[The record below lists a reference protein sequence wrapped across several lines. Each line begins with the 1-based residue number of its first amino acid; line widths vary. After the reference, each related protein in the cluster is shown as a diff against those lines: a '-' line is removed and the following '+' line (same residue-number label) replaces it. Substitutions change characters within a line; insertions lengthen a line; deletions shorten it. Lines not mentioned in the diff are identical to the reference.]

1 MAISHL
7 DEPREVWNWR
17 VKCAVFVIGI
27 LGASR
32 GADEGI
38 ISGIESNKE
47 WLRTYG
53 IQDGSAAQSNVVSMV
68 QIGCVLGA
76 LLAFFVVDH
85 LGRLRTSQVCIL
97 FWLAGITIW
106 ITSYR
111 GGASGLAQVYAGR
124 FVAGTGIGGTAV
136 CVPTFLSEIAPKS
149 RRGLAVN
156 VYAASVYLGILI
168 GYFANYG
175 CQVHVPAESAKR
187 WMVPVSINYLFGGT
201 TLIGSLFL
209 RESPRWLL
217 RRGHTKRAQS
227 VLQYYRRL
235 DLSHPYLVEE
245 WKGMEREAE
254 TLAQQTRLRSII
266 ALLTDGSQ
274 LYRLCAIGIAIQI
287 LSNWSGGG
295 GSLTIYAPRLLALVG
310 VHSNSTLFTTGILGV
325 VKLLSALTAT
335 FFLID
340 RLGRKRS
347 VFIGITLQGIAAVYL
362 AAFLGATDL
371 SSATLTGSEQRGSIA
386 AIVAIF
392 VAGIG
397 WTFGFNAISY
407 LIGTEIFPLSTR
419 AMASSIIMVFHF
431 VNQYGA
437 SRALQP
443 MLHTMQGY
451 GLFTFNAV
459 VCFFSIAYIALFI
472 PETAGRS
479 LEEMNSLFEGPW
491 YRIGML
497 GSSLPASS
505 SQHPRSHLVP
515 VSELEQGNGPDSAD
529 KKSTLSVAE
538 IKTCDA

>member
-1 MAISHL
+1 
-7 DEPREVWNWR
+7 
-17 VKCAVFVIGI
+17 
-27 LGASR
+27 
-32 GADEGI
+32 
-38 ISGIESNKE
+38 
-47 WLRTYG
+47 
-53 IQDGSAAQSNVVSMV
+53 MV

-76 LLAFFVVDH
+76 LLAFFLVDH

-217 RRGHTKRAQS
+217 RSGQTERAQS

-235 DLSHPYLVEE
+235 DMSHPYFVEE
-245 WKGMEREAE
+245 WEGMEREAE
-254 TLAQQTRLRSII
+254 ALAQQTRLRSII
-266 ALLTDGSQ
+266 ALFTDRSQ

-371 SSATLTGSEQRGSIA
+371 SSAMLTGSEQRGSIA

-397 WTFGFNAISY
+397 WTFGVSAAPPPFCFALLWIKTRLTPAQFNAISY

-497 GSSLPASS
+497 GSSLPVSA

>member
-7 DEPREVWNWR
+7 DEPREVWNWSESLR
-17 VKCAVFVIGI
+17 DRPTACCMGSTLIPKVGTSNSGVKCAVFVIGI

-53 IQDGSAAQSNVVSMV
+53 IQDGGAAQSNVVSMV

-217 RRGHTKRAQS
+217 RRGLTERAQS
-227 VLQYYRRL
+227 VLEYYRRL
-235 DLSHPYLVEE
+235 DMSHPYLVEE
-245 WKGMEREAE
+245 WEGMEREAE
-254 TLAQQTRLRSII
+254 ALAQQTRLRSII
-266 ALLTDGSQ
+266 ALFTDGSQ

-347 VFIGITLQGIAAVYL
+347 VFIGITLQGIAAIYL

-371 SSATLTGSEQRGSIA
+371 SSATLTASEQRGSIA

-397 WTFGFNAISY
+397 WTFGVSAAPPAFLLLWIKTRLTHSHSSMQSRIS
-407 LIGTEIFPLSTR
+407 LGPRSSRSRQGPWPAPSSWSFTLSTSTAPRGPCSRCCTPCR
-419 AMASSIIMVFHF
+419 ATASSP
-431 VNQYGA
+431 
-437 SRALQP
+437 STP
-443 MLHTMQGY
+443 S
-451 GLFTFNAV
+451 
-459 VCFFSIAYIALFI
+459 C
-472 PETAGRS
+472 
-479 LEEMNSLFEGPW
+479 
-491 YRIGML
+491 
-497 GSSLPASS
+497 ASS
-505 SQHPRSHLVP
+505 ASPTLPYSSPRRP
-515 VSELEQGNGPDSAD
+515 AGVSRR
-529 KKSTLSVAE
+529 
-538 IKTCDA
+538 